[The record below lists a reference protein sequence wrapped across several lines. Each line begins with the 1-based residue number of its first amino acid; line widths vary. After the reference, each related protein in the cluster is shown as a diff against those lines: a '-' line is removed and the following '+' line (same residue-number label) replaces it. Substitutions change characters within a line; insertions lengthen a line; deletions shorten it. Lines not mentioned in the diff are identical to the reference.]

1 VFCKLMAGHLARTLF
16 LRHGCSVNLEFEN
29 MNLVKLMEEFGSDE
43 KCRRC
48 LEIMRWAGEPKCP
61 RCQSP
66 ATKIANR
73 EQFDCDSCHY
83 QFSATSGTIFH
94 DSHLPLWKWSLATYI
109 LTESRKGVSANQ
121 IKRMLGVTYKT
132 AWYLCHR
139 IRASMIEVNRPKLTR
154 VVEMDETYI
163 GGKHLGRGWKYCGR
177 SDKEPVIGI
186 RQRGGD
192 LRFFHAREVTSG
204 VLEQYIRENISDDVE
219 FLMTDESN
227 IYPGPAKR
235 LGLTNKHKRIRHKS
249 GVYVVGDVHTNTV
262 ESAFSLLKRGVVGT
276 WHKVSA
282 KHLQAYCEEM
292 AFRFNNR
299 QNPFLFRDTILK
311 LIDAP
316 VLEYKKLTA
325 EAA

>member
-1 VFCKLMAGHLARTLF
+1 MNGKEMTLTELMQDF
-16 LRHGCSVNLEFEN
+16 
-29 MNLVKLMEEFGSDE
+29 SDE
-43 KCRRC
+43 TKARAYIED
-48 LEIMRWAGEPKCP
+48 LRWPAGPTCP
-61 RCQSP
+61 RC
-66 ATKIANR
+66 AAKKIYR
-73 EQFDCDSCHY
+73 IEKRDQLLCDSCGH
-83 QFSATSGTIFH
+83 QFSVTAGTIFH
-94 DSHLPLWKWSLATYI
+94 DTHLPLCKWFLAVYL
-109 LTESRKGVSANQ
+109 LTESRKGMPANQ

-139 IRASMIEVNRPKLTR
+139 IRAAMVETNRPKLSG

-163 GGKHLGRGWKYCGR
+163 GGHKKGRGWKFCGR

-204 VLEQYIRENISDDVE
+204 VFEKYIRENISDDVE
-219 FLMTDESN
+219 FLMTDELHL
-227 IYPGPAKR
+227 YKGATRR
-235 LGLTNKHKRIRHKS
+235 LGLTKKHKSIRHKS

-276 WHKVSA
+276 WHRVSA

-299 QNPFLFRDTILK
+299 QNPYLFRDTILK
-311 LIDAP
+311 LIEAP
-316 VLEYKKLTA
+316 VLEYKKLT